1 MFCGLGDHLASVND
15 FRWLKDFLSK
25 QDSLAYYEE
34 YDFGHISFL
43 LPTDL
48 KVYQDIV
55 TLVKSYN
62 PEANLSTIATD
73 VKNVVPNKDN

>member
-1 MFCGLGDHLASVND
+1 LEDHLASVND

-25 QDSLAYYEE
+25 QDSLAYYQEFN
-34 YDFGHISFL
+34 FGHISFL
-43 LPTDL
+43 LPADL

-62 PEANLSTIATD
+62 PEGNPSTTTTE
-73 VKNVVPNKDN
+73 VNNVVQNKDN